1 MVDGGVNNMTVSWH
15 AEARD
20 TRRVEYMIIVLQVV
34 GALAVLFGVVTIG
47 IGIPVKE
54 FSFGNTL
61 IVAGTLGLCTGLI
74 LLGLSV
80 LATELRL
87 VARRLAAGNGRAAVD
102 PRARPT
108 LPAFPTAAPADAGP
122 AFSPPPPIVPQTEP
136 PGASPV
142 PWHEEPAGRGRP
154 PEVPAAPAEAEQAA
168 SGPAQKPRR
177 NLMFQSS
184 VRKDRGPAAPGD
196 LRGQPPMAPP
206 VAEMG
211 EPRPANFEDAWP
223 RPDRPRAAERTPDRP
238 ADRAAEL
245 PPQRRAGRLPPAPAE
260 PNGPPAAAERTPPAR
275 AEEPP
280 AGVTVLKSGVVDGMA
295 YSLYSDGSIE
305 AQMPE
310 GMMRFA
316 SIDELRAHLDQRA

>member
-1 MVDGGVNNMTVSWH
+1 
-15 AEARD
+15 
-20 TRRVEYMIIVLQVV
+20 MIIVLQVV
-34 GALAVLFGVVTIG
+34 GALAALIGVVTIG

-61 IVAGTLGLCTGLI
+61 IVAGTVGLCTGLV

-80 LATELRL
+80 VAMELRL
-87 VARRLAAGNGRAAVD
+87 VARRLAAGNSRPAAE

-108 LPAFPTAAPADAGP
+108 LPAFPAPGPAAAAPGESGP
-122 AFSPPPPIVPQTEP
+122 SFSQPPPIVPQAEP
-136 PGASPV
+136 AGAPV
-142 PWHEEPAGRGRP
+142 APWHEDPAGRGRP
-154 PEVPAAPAEAEQAA
+154 PDAPVEGAEPEQAA
-168 SGPAQKPRR
+168 SAPAQKPRR

-184 VRKDRGPAAPGD
+184 VRKDRE
-196 LRGQPPMAPP
+196 RPPMAPP
-206 VAEMG
+206 VAEMS
-211 EPRPANFEDAWP
+211 EPRPGNFEDAWP
-223 RPDRPRAAERTPDRP
+223 RPDRPRAAERAAERNADRA

-245 PPQRRAGRLPPAPAE
+245 SPQRRAGRPPPSPAPAE
-260 PNGPPAAAERTPPAR
+260 SNPPSATAERAPPAR
-275 AEEPP
+275 TEEPP

-316 SIDELRAHLDQRA
+316 SIDELRAHLDQRS

>member
-1 MVDGGVNNMTVSWH
+1 
-15 AEARD
+15 
-20 TRRVEYMIIVLQVV
+20 MIIVLQVV
-34 GALAVLFGVVTIG
+34 GALAALIGVVTIG

-61 IVAGTLGLCTGLI
+61 IVAGTVGLCTGLI

-80 LATELRL
+80 VAMELRL
-87 VARRLAAGNGRAAVD
+87 VARRLAAGSSRPTAE

-108 LPAFPTAAPADAGP
+108 LPAFPAPGPAAAAPGESGP
-122 AFSPPPPIVPQTEP
+122 AFSQPPPIVPQAEP
-136 PGASPV
+136 AA
-142 PWHEEPAGRGRP
+142 PWHEDPAGRARP
-154 PEVPAAPAEAEQAA
+154 PDAPAEAAEPEQAA
-168 SGPAQKPRR
+168 SAPAQKPRR

-184 VRKDRGPAAPGD
+184 VRKDRERPPVSAD
-196 LRGQPPMAPP
+196 LRAQPPMAPP

-223 RPDRPRAAERTPDRP
+223 RPDRPRASERNADR
-238 ADRAAEL
+238 AANRAAEL
-245 PPQRRAGRLPPAPAE
+245 PPQRRAGRPPPSPAE
-260 PNGPPAAAERTPPAR
+260 SNPPSATAERVPPAR
-275 AEEPP
+275 TEEPP
-280 AGVTVLKSGVVDGMA
+280 SGVTVLKSGVVDGMA

-316 SIDELRAHLDQRA
+316 SIDELRAHLDQRS